1 MRPTLASTLAMALA
15 ITLPLAWLSA
25 HTQDAAAAVGRPG
38 VSSGGAT
45 LVLDGDSVASLRSV
59 DGGAAVAEV
68 VDEPAARGTAPK
80 KHVAG
85 VKYEDLSLEI
95 DLGQG
100 RLVYDW
106 IGAALRSAAT
116 PKNGS
121 VVFLD
126 MNRTPRETREFQN
139 AVISQTTFPALDAA
153 SKEPGTL
160 RFSLAVDRVTTGS
173 GAAKASPTVG
183 AKSKLWLSSNFRLE
197 IDGLDSSRVSRI
209 EPIFVKHTPRLA
221 IENLQ
226 ITLAETGADSWR
238 RWQDDFLGKGGD
250 KLEKNGRIV
259 FLGPTLKEELAELRL
274 EGLGL
279 VALRARSSEN
289 ALPTLQAELYVER
302 LAFAT
307 EPGAK

>member
-1 MRPTLASTLAMALA
+1 MRPTLASTLAIALA

-45 LVLDGDSVASLRSV
+45 LVLDGDSVGNLRSV

-68 VDEPAARGTAPK
+68 VDEPAASGAAPK

-100 RLVYDW
+100 RPVYDW

-126 MNRTPRETREFQN
+126 INRAPRETRDFQN
-139 AVISQTTFPALDAA
+139 AVISQTTFPALD
-153 SKEPGTL
+153 
-160 RFSLAVDRVTTGS
+160 
-173 GAAKASPTVG
+173 
-183 AKSKLWLSSNFRLE
+183 
-197 IDGLDSSRVSRI
+197 
-209 EPIFVKHTPRLA
+209 
-221 IENLQ
+221 
-226 ITLAETGADSWR
+226 
-238 RWQDDFLGKGGD
+238 
-250 KLEKNGRIV
+250 
-259 FLGPTLKEELAELRL
+259 
-274 EGLGL
+274 
-279 VALRARSSEN
+279 
-289 ALPTLQAELYVER
+289 
-302 LAFAT
+302 
-307 EPGAK
+307 